1 MNICSFF
8 SGAGGLDLG
17 FKQYG
22 FNIIYANEFDKKIW
36 DTYEHNHPETFL
48 EKKSISDITSN
59 NVPDCDGIIGGPPC
73 QSWSIGGANRGINDI
88 RGKLFFN
95 YIDII
100 KDKQPKFFLAE
111 NVEGILNKTHKQ
123 SYERILRTFDDIGY
137 DVFVKLLNAVDYG
150 VPQVRK
156 RAIFIGFRKD
166 LKIDYKF
173 PKPYTVKF
181 TLKDCIKDL
190 DQNSVPSLS
199 GNKANPK
206 TVIDNH
212 EFFTSDFSS
221 MYMSRN
227 RVRSWDE
234 PSFTILASARHV
246 PIHPRYPTMIKIS
259 RDKREFVAGY
269 KYTRLTVRECARI
282 QTFPDSFK
290 FIYSDVAMGYKMVG
304 NAVPVNLAY
313 ELAKSIKEVLK

>member
-166 LKIDYKF
+166 LK
-173 PKPYTVKF
+173 
-181 TLKDCIKDL
+181 
-190 DQNSVPSLS
+190 N
-199 GNKANPK
+199 
-206 TVIDNH
+206 
-212 EFFTSDFSS
+212 
-221 MYMSRN
+221 
-227 RVRSWDE
+227 
-234 PSFTILASARHV
+234 
-246 PIHPRYPTMIKIS
+246 
-259 RDKREFVAGY
+259 
-269 KYTRLTVRECARI
+269 
-282 QTFPDSFK
+282 
-290 FIYSDVAMGYKMVG
+290 
-304 NAVPVNLAY
+304 
-313 ELAKSIKEVLK
+313 